1 MFFLLETLN
10 NMTYKP
16 DLSVEN
22 LPDDASRAFLLRLFS
37 DRSASAVRRLNGG
50 GWRQVSRFHY
60 VSDEE
65 VFEAL
70 EDKAIN
76 LRAVS
81 LNELTSCLV
90 VEIPADSR
98 FCAANQFAQLLEIL
112 RSVSLEPRVYKA
124 AGSDAIHLYL
134 MLTDRVRLDDACAA
148 LSRLFDRSELELK
161 DGDLNVFGPEQVVP
175 LPLQAGFAWL
185 ADDLQIKVLR
195 DEIPMDSAIALFTSD
210 LSKAASPPEALMA
223 LLSATVPEVG
233 AVETPELLPS
243 SVLNLESEGCLN
255 LELVAEGE
263 REPATEMVVFAD
275 ADYCTPELV
284 SDCLQEET
292 PMFLELQET
301 TDLSQNDLVIETD
314 DTQSI
319 AEITVSMAAEL
330 EHQDFFDFT
339 PIDDSAQ
346 DDCGHLAIEDIQQ
359 PELLDV
365 SDCLPVNDDFAAEKE
380 ISQGEKNLADKAIS
394 SIETDEGK
402 QLLLFPIAAQ
412 AFLQPQQSGGAAKP
426 SHRSRGR
433 PSS

>member
-1 MFFLLETLN
+1 
-10 NMTYKP
+10 MTYKP
-16 DLSVEN
+16 DLTVVR

-50 GWRQVSRFHY
+50 GWRQVSRFHH

-98 FCAANQFAQLLEIL
+98 FYAADQFALLLELL

-134 MLTDRVRLDDACAA
+134 MLTERVRLGDACTA
-148 LSRLFDRSELELK
+148 LSKLFDRSGLQLN
-161 DGDLNVFGPEQVVP
+161 DGDLNIFGPDQLVT

-195 DEIPMDSAIALFTSD
+195 DEIPMESAIALFTSD

-223 LLSATVPEVG
+223 LLSVTVPEEG

-243 SVLNLESEGCLN
+243 LVQTLETEGCLD
-255 LELVAEGE
+255 LELAAESLSE
-263 REPATEMVVFAD
+263 FATEMIVFAE
-275 ADYCTPELV
+275 ADYRTPELV
-284 SDCLQEET
+284 SDCLLEET
-292 PMFLELQET
+292 PLFFELQET
-301 TDLSQNDLVIETD
+301 TDLSRNDLVIGTD

-319 AEITVSMAAEL
+319 AEITVSITAEL

-339 PIDDSAQ
+339 PIGESAQ
-346 DDCGHLAIEDIQQ
+346 DDCGHLTIEEVPQ
-359 PELLDV
+359 PELLDE
-365 SDCLPVNDDFAAEKE
+365 SDCLPMNEDFAAEKE
-380 ISQGEKNLADKAIS
+380 ISQGEKHQADEAIS
-394 SIETDEGK
+394 SIETDEGM
-402 QLLLFPIAAQ
+402 QLLLFPLTAPAS
-412 AFLQPQQSGGAAKP
+412 LQSQHPSGTTRP

-433 PSS
+433 PNS

>member
-1 MFFLLETLN
+1 
-10 NMTYKP
+10 MTYKS
-16 DLSVEN
+16 DLTVQQ
-22 LPDDASRAFLLRLFS
+22 LPEDASRAFLLRLFS

-60 VSDEE
+60 VSDQE

-70 EDKAIN
+70 ENNAIN

-81 LNELTSCLV
+81 LNELSSCLV

-98 FCAANQFAQLLEIL
+98 FYAADQFAQLLEIL

-134 MLTDRVRLDDACAA
+134 MLTESVSLVDACNA
-148 LSRLFDRSELELK
+148 LSKLFDRAALQLNE
-161 DGDLNVFGPEQVVP
+161 GDLNVFGPDQLVT

-195 DEIPMDSAIALFTSD
+195 DEIPMESAIALFTSD
-210 LSKAASPPEALMA
+210 LSKAASPPEVLMA

-243 SVLNLESEGCLN
+243 PVLNLESEGCLD
-255 LELVAEGE
+255 LELVAKGQ

-275 ADYCTPELV
+275 ADYCTPEFV
-284 SDCLQEET
+284 SDCSQEET
-292 PMFLELQET
+292 PMLLELQET
-301 TDLSQNDLVIETD
+301 TDLSHNDLVIETD
-314 DTQSI
+314 DLRSI
-319 AEITVSMAAEL
+319 AEINVSMAAEL

-339 PIDDSAQ
+339 PIDESAQ
-346 DDCGHLAIEDIQQ
+346 DDCAHLAIEDIQQ

-365 SDCLPVNDDFAAEKE
+365 SDCLPVNDDFATEKE

-412 AFLQPQQSGGAAKP
+412 AFLQPQHSGGAAKP

-433 PSS
+433 PNS

>member
-16 DLSVEN
+16 DLTVEQ
-22 LPDDASRAFLLRLFS
+22 LHDDASRAFLLRLFS

-148 LSRLFDRSELELK
+148 VSKLFDRSELELK

-330 EHQDFFDFT
+330 EHQDFFDFM
-339 PIDDSAQ
+339 PIDESAQ

-359 PELLDV
+359 SELLDV

>member
-16 DLSVEN
+16 DLTVEQ

-60 VSDEE
+60 VSDQE

-70 EDKAIN
+70 ENNAIN

-81 LNELTSCLV
+81 LNELSSCLV

-98 FCAANQFAQLLEIL
+98 FYAADQFAQLLEIL
-112 RSVSLEPRVYKA
+112 RSVSLEPRAYKA

-134 MLTDRVRLDDACAA
+134 MLTERVSLVDACSA
-148 LSRLFDRSELELK
+148 LSKLFDRAALQLNE
-161 DGDLNVFGPEQVVP
+161 GDLNVFGPDQLVT
-175 LPLQAGFAWL
+175 LPLQAGFVWL

-195 DEIPMDSAIALFTSD
+195 DEIPMESAIALFTAD
-210 LSKAASPPEALMA
+210 LSKAASPPETLMA

-233 AVETPELLPS
+233 ADETPEPLHS
-243 SVLNLESEGCLN
+243 SVPTLESEGCLDFEFETKN
-255 LELVAEGE
+255 IAEFAKG
-263 REPATEMVVFAD
+263 MVVFAE

-301 TDLSQNDLVIETD
+301 TDLSHNDLVIETD

-339 PIDDSAQ
+339 PIDESAR
-346 DDCGHLAIEDIQQ
+346 DDCGLLAIEDIQQ

-365 SDCLPVNDDFAAEKE
+365 SDCLPVNDDFAVEKE
-380 ISQGEKNLADKAIS
+380 ISQGRKKLTNDAIS
-394 SIETDEGK
+394 SIETDEGT
-402 QLLLFPIAAQ
+402 QLLLFPIASPAI
-412 AFLQPQQSGGAAKP
+412 LQPQHSVGTAKP

-433 PSS
+433 PNS